1 MKPKVYFD
9 FESVGMNKEEVVI
22 KKKRLEE
29 IFDEIYQA
37 GVEDGR
43 NMNGYVFPGKD
54 NSILTPTTPLTST
67 TPWTSNAGTI
77 TPTPSI
83 INRN

>member
-54 NSILTPTTPLTST
+54 NFRLTPTTP
-67 TPWTSNAGTI
+67 WTANAEEDLTI
-77 TPTPSI
+77 TPSI
-83 INRN
+83 TNRN

>member
-9 FESVGMNKEEVVI
+9 FELVGVNKEEVVI

-54 NSILTPTTPLTST
+54 NFRLTPTTP
-67 TPWTSNAGTI
+67 WTANTEEDLTI
-77 TPTPSI
+77 TPSI
-83 INRN
+83 TNRN

>member
-9 FESVGMNKEEVVI
+9 FELTGANKEKVVI
-22 KKKRLEE
+22 DKKRLEE

-43 NMNGYVFPGKD
+43 NMNGYIFPGKD
-54 NSILTPTTPLTST
+54 NLRITTTTPRTSNTGDTVMTPLTT
-67 TPWTSNAGTI
+67 EKIALQ
-77 TPTPSI
+77 
-83 INRN
+83 

>member
-54 NSILTPTTPLTST
+54 NFRLTPTTPWTST
-67 TPWTSNAGTI
+67 TGDITI
-77 TPTPSI
+77 TPLSTNS
-83 INRN
+83 N